1 MSRNNGGN
9 YSDTRSSAL
18 WGSGGRGGDTRANA
32 LWGKGGRGFVAI
44 LTVLF
49 VTAIPLAGAGSKSNN
64 NGNNKVQQGD
74 SAYIDPAVN
83 AKVAATPNKMVN
95 VIIQSDNGFGK
106 AMQAFNYADGA
117 GNDDRSQLRKEL
129 KLVDSVAVTLPAKD
143 VERLYN
149 TPGLTITLDSRVKLA
164 GSIVPSSN
172 FVWPTAEA
180 LRPFYGDTEQYRATT
195 PTIAVVDSGV
205 EKNRA
210 DFDNGARV
218 IGEQVITQLVPNS
231 PGDGRGHGT
240 FVAGIAAGS
249 APGYAGAAPAAN
261 IVSLDVMDDQGMAR
275 TSDVIAAA
283 QWIYNNKD
291 AKNIRVANFSLHST
305 TPSNFTKDPLDQA
318 VEKLWFAGVTVVV
331 AAGNYGNANGPSGV
345 PFAPGNDPFVITVG
359 AVDLNGSVGIGNHDV
374 PSWSAYGY
382 THDGFKKP
390 EIAAAG
396 RFMVG
401 PVSLNAS
408 LKLDKPANVLS
419 PGYMRL
425 SGTSFASPVVAG
437 VAAQILARHPT
448 FTPDQVKGAL
458 MQTARNIPDAPP
470 GSAGVGEINAFRAAA
485 LNLPPNPN
493 LALNKFVVPDPLGG
507 TTPVFDA
514 VSWTDAAKASVSW
527 DDASWSDA
535 SWSDASWADAS
546 WSDVTWSDVTWS
558 DVLAMAD
565 VTWEDAAEQ
574 DTGTPTIPDTL
585 SPADEA
591 AALAD
596 PSLGLAPDPAPPPLP

>member
-117 GNDDRSQLRKEL
+117 GNDDRSQLRKQL

>member
-1 MSRNNGGN
+1 
-9 YSDTRSSAL
+9 
-18 WGSGGRGGDTRANA
+18 
-32 LWGKGGRGFVAI
+32 
-44 LTVLF
+44 
-49 VTAIPLAGAGSKSNN
+49 
-64 NGNNKVQQGD
+64 
-74 SAYIDPAVN
+74 
-83 AKVAATPNKMVN
+83 
-95 VIIQSDNGFGK
+95 
-106 AMQAFNYADGA
+106 
-117 GNDDRSQLRKEL
+117 
-129 KLVDSVAVTLPAKD
+129 
-143 VERLYN
+143 
-149 TPGLTITLDSRVKLA
+149 
-164 GSIVPSSN
+164 
-172 FVWPTAEA
+172 
-180 LRPFYGDTEQYRATT
+180 
-195 PTIAVVDSGV
+195 V

-437 VAAQILARHPT
+437 VAAQILARHADPRT
-448 FTPDQVKGAL
+448 TEHYDRARGNLDRHGVHFL
-458 MQTARNIPDAPP
+458 TAYV
-470 GSAGVGEINAFRAAA
+470 AGV
-485 LNLPPNPN
+485 
-493 LALNKFVVPDPLGG
+493 
-507 TTPVFDA
+507 
-514 VSWTDAAKASVSW
+514 
-527 DDASWSDA
+527 
-535 SWSDASWADAS
+535 
-546 WSDVTWSDVTWS
+546 
-558 DVLAMAD
+558 
-565 VTWEDAAEQ
+565 
-574 DTGTPTIPDTL
+574 
-585 SPADEA
+585 
-591 AALAD
+591 
-596 PSLGLAPDPAPPPLP
+596 

>member
-1 MSRNNGGN
+1 
-9 YSDTRSSAL
+9 
-18 WGSGGRGGDTRANA
+18 
-32 LWGKGGRGFVAI
+32 
-44 LTVLF
+44 
-49 VTAIPLAGAGSKSNN
+49 
-64 NGNNKVQQGD
+64 
-74 SAYIDPAVN
+74 
-83 AKVAATPNKMVN
+83 
-95 VIIQSDNGFGK
+95 
-106 AMQAFNYADGA
+106 MQAFNYADGA
-117 GNDDRSQLRKEL
+117 GNDDRSQLRKQL